1 MTFARAAG
9 LIALA
14 LSGTHAGVPSVA
26 LRNAAQPGLTMPA
39 IGLGTGAY
47 SDNPLGYDVYP
58 QCWVTSAG
66 CGAWVERAVSEFI
79 SVGGRRIDS
88 ANSYQNQV
96 SVGNALAAAI
106 AAGNVT
112 RGELFVLS
120 KVGPSNPLGY
130 NDSLAQFDGILRDLQ
145 TPYVDALLVHW
156 PWESA
161 SKGNVTNNATVSTDP
176 LCNRTSAAYSEA
188 GCRLSTWRAVVD
200 IWRSG
205 RALAIGVSNYN
216 VSHFEEI
223 AAAGLPLPSLTQSPF
238 HLYRSATQM
247 DLVDYCLAHDIVFL
261 GYSPFGVPDYKVYPT
276 AGGVL
281 PAANQLQDPV
291 VLAAA
296 AAHGATP
303 AQVLLAWQWALG
315 IPANPRSMNATHM
328 ADNLAAYDLVLTQE
342 EIDALSARPQDMC
355 AFDPGWYECSP

>member
-1 MTFARAAG
+1 M
-9 LIALA
+9 
-14 LSGTHAGVPSVA
+14 
-26 LRNAAQPGLTMPA
+26 
-39 IGLGTGAY
+39 
-47 SDNPLGYDVYP
+47 
-58 QCWVTSAG
+58 
-66 CGAWVERAVSEFI
+66 
-79 SVGGRRIDS
+79 
-88 ANSYQNQV
+88 
-96 SVGNALAAAI
+96 
-106 AAGNVT
+106 T

-130 NDSLAQFDGILRDLQ
+130 NDSLAQFDALLRDLQ

-156 PWESA
+156 PWQSA
-161 SKGNVTNNATVSTDP
+161 SKGNVTNNATASTDP
-176 LCNRTSAAYSEA
+176 LCNTTSAAYSEA

-205 RALAIGVSNYN
+205 RALAIGVSNFN
-216 VSHFEEI
+216 LTHFEEI

-247 DLVDYCLAHDIVFL
+247 DVINYCLKNDIVFL

-315 IPANPRSMNATHM
+315 VPTNPRSMNSTHM
-328 ADNLAAYDLVLTQE
+328 VDNLAAYDLVLTQA
-342 EIDALSARPQDMC
+342 EIHALSARAQDMC
-355 AFDPGWYECSP
+355 DFDADWYECAA